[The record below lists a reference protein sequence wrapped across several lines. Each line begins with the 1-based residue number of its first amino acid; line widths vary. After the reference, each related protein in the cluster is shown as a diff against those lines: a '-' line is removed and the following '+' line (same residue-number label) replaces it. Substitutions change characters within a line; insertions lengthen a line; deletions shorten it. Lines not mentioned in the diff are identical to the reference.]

1 MPSDNEYRSA
11 DRMLRLQLYLMTN
24 EATREEICQH
34 VTGYDGFSES
44 AQRRLF
50 ERDLK
55 RIEFAGFVVSRKKA
69 GRTCSYHIE
78 LPRNFPEF

>member
-1 MPSDNEYRSA
+1 MSSNSEYQSA

-34 VTGYDGFSES
+34 VAGYDGFSES

-50 ERDLK
+50 ERDIK
-55 RIEFAGFVVSRKKA
+55 RIELAGFAVSRRKT
-69 GRTCSYHIE
+69 GRICSYHVE
-78 LPRNFPEF
+78 LPKRIF